1 MATLVG
7 SVLLQKE
14 DPNIREQLITV
25 TEQSGNIFVNGVKL
39 DHNYS
44 VEATLRL
51 FGKVKPEFYLNVSY
65 LQSTPQMNYLSS
77 RNFLYC
83 VWEDFAVSRI
93 VIAATV
99 RASKMDYESGYDSV
113 S

>member
-1 MATLVG
+1 MATLVA

-14 DPNIREQLITV
+14 SPNIREQLITV
-25 TEQSGNIFVNGVKL
+25 TEHLGNIFVNGVKL
-39 DHNYS
+39 TPNYT
-44 VEATLRL
+44 VEATLRMV
-51 FGKVKPEFYLNVSY
+51 GNVKPEYYLNVTY
-65 LQSTPQMNYLSS
+65 LQCTPLMNYLSS

-83 VWEDFAVSRI
+83 VWEDFAVSKV

>member
-1 MATLVG
+1 MSSLVG

-14 DPNIREQLITV
+14 DPNIREQLITI
-25 TEQSGNIFVNGVKL
+25 TERSGNIFVNGVKL
-39 DHNYS
+39 DPNYS
-44 VEATLRL
+44 VEATLRMI
-51 FGKVKPEFYLNVSY
+51 GNIKPEFYLNVSY
-65 LQSTPQMNYLSS
+65 LQATPQMKYLSN

-83 VWEDFAVSRI
+83 VWEDFAVSKV

-99 RASKMDYESGYDSV
+99 RVSKMDYESGYDSF

>member
-1 MATLVG
+1 MPNLVG

-25 TEQSGNIFVNGVKL
+25 TEQSGNIFVNGVKV
-39 DHNYS
+39 DANYS
-44 VEATLRL
+44 VESTIRL
-51 FGKVKPEFYLNVSY
+51 FGKVKPEFYLNVAY
-65 LQSTPQMNYLSS
+65 LQATPQMKYLSN

-83 VWEDFAVSRI
+83 VWEDFAVSNV

-99 RASKMDYESGYDSV
+99 RVSKMDYESEYDSF